1 MAQTR
6 VMSEIASDTWSGV
19 VRLVGVFDANGGLL
33 GELSYVVGKAI
44 GRAHC
49 GLCDITH
56 SPWRRKPEWDR
67 FTHALPVP
75 FELVHRDE
83 RDAAVLAAT
92 AGQTPCVVAVMTNGQ
107 VLPLLTG
114 ADLDAASGS
123 IVAFGDALRSRVLDL
138 VPPHTP
144 GQADPA

>member
-1 MAQTR
+1 MAQTW
-6 VMSEIASDTWSGV
+6 VMNVTSFDAWSGV
-19 VRLVGVFDANGGLL
+19 ERLVGVYDANGGLL
-33 GELSYVVGKAI
+33 GEVSYVVGRAT

-75 FELVHRDE
+75 FDLVHLNERDE
-83 RDAAVLAAT
+83 AVRAAT

-107 VLPLLTG
+107 VRQLLTS

-123 IVAFGDALRSRVLDL
+123 IVAFGDALRTGVLDL